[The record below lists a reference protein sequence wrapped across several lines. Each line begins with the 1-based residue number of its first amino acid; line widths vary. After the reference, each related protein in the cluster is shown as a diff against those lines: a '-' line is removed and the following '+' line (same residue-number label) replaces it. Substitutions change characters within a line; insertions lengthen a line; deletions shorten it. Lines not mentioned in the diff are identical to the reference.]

1 MSELAGE
8 FARIFTLSEA
18 RILLPELQTH
28 FVRFAQ
34 ARGATARTVE
44 ELEELERQRTR
55 ANTLE
60 LARPLR
66 MLRETLGVH
75 AEEMRE
81 SLRMVQ
87 DLGVVIKR
95 LDPILIDFPS
105 IRADRVIFL
114 CWQEGEETITYW
126 HEVADGFAG
135 RKAL

>member
-1 MSELAGE
+1 MSELQGE
-8 FARIFTLSEA
+8 FARFFTLSDA
-18 RILLPELQTH
+18 RALLPELQTH
-28 FVRFAQ
+28 FAVFAQ

-66 MLRETLGVH
+66 MLRETLGAH

-81 SLRMVQ
+81 ALRTVQ

-105 IRADRVIFL
+105 VRGDRVVFL
-114 CWQEGEETITYW
+114 CWQEGEDTINYW

-135 RKAL
+135 RQPL

>member
-1 MSELAGE
+1 MSELRGE
-8 FARIFTLSEA
+8 FARFFTLSEA
-18 RILLPELQTH
+18 RALLPELQTH
-28 FVRFAQ
+28 FAQFAQ

-66 MLRETLGVH
+66 MLRETLGAH

-81 SLRMVQ
+81 ALRTVQ

-105 IRADRVIFL
+105 VREDRVIFL
-114 CWQEGEETITYW
+114 CWQEGEDTINYW

-135 RKAL
+135 RRPV

>member
-1 MSELAGE
+1 MSEMSGE

-18 RILLPELQTH
+18 RTLLPELQAH
-28 FVRFAQ
+28 FARFAQ
-34 ARGATARTVE
+34 ARGATTRTVE

-66 MLRETLGVH
+66 MLRETLGAH

-95 LDPILIDFPS
+95 LDTILIDFPS

-114 CWQEGEETITYW
+114 CWQEGEETITSW

-135 RKAL
+135 RRPL